1 MENKNVPS
9 IRFKGFIDDWEQRKL
24 GEVIINELKGKAKAN
39 MDGLK
44 SIYLDAEYLN
54 GGKVCYVDSPTDVS
68 IDDVLILWDGSQAGA
83 VYHGFEGALGSTLK
97 SFKPKYSGDFL
108 YQFLIRNQE
117 KIYNSYRTP
126 NIPHVIK
133 SFTSEF
139 KINNPKEE
147 ERRVHGI
154 DGLRVVD
161 ASIMPNIITGNL
173 NATTIMLAEK
183 IADKIRGRQPLPKS
197 AADYYVAHGAPVRG
211 EPKRK
216 E

>member
-9 IRFKGFIDDWEQRKL
+9 IRFKGFTDDWEQRKL
-24 GEVIINELKGKAKAN
+24 GEVITNELKGKAKAN

-44 SIYLDAEYLN
+44 SVYLDAEYLN

-68 IDDVLILWDGSQAGA
+68 TDDVLILWDGSQAGS

-97 SFKPKYSGDFL
+97 VFKPKYSGDFL

-133 SFTSEF
+133 NFTSEF
-139 KINNPKEE
+139 KIDNPKEE
-147 ERRVHGI
+147 EQNKIGNFFKQLDETITLYEREVEL
-154 DGLRVVD
+154 LR
-161 ASIMPNIITGNL
+161 ITKKGFLQQLFPKTNQLFPNI
-173 NATTIMLAEK
+173 
-183 IADKIRGRQPLPKS
+183 
-197 AADYYVAHGAPVRG
+197 
-211 EPKRK
+211 
-216 E
+216 